1 MSKNPA
7 TIGGDFT
14 EGLGTVRENGRINH
28 TPSFS
33 DDGIGFRVVHDDSY
47 RVLRGG
53 WWYDLADN
61 ERAANRDWGNPGR
74 RSGSLGL
81 RLVKENT

>member
-14 EGLGTVRENGRINH
+14 EGLTTVRQNGRLYH

-33 DDGIGFRVVHDDSY
+33 DDGIGFRLVHDDAD
-47 RVLRGG
+47 RVARGG
-53 WWYDLADN
+53 GWNSYPEDA
-61 ERAANRDWGNPGR
+61 RVANRGR
-74 RSGSLGL
+74 STPSGRYTYLGL
-81 RLVKENT
+81 RLVREEA

>member
-14 EGLGTVRENGRINH
+14 EGLTTVRQNGRLYH

-33 DDGIGFRVVHDDSY
+33 DDGIGFRLVHDDAD
-47 RVLRGG
+47 RVGRGG
-53 WWYDLADN
+53 GWYYTPGYA
-61 ERAANRDWGNPGR
+61 RVANRNRIPPSGR
-74 RSGSLGL
+74 NSIVGF
-81 RLVKENT
+81 RLVREEA